1 MKKFVQHFFYV
12 FNMFYGRWIGDHR
25 SASVGSGGDHEE
37 RRRTD
42 SLSLVCEIKKE
53 MRRGSQKLQTE
64 KKHLVGDRPFAG
76 LRTGDRKLDTPYL

>member
-1 MKKFVQHFFYV
+1 
-12 FNMFYGRWIGDHR
+12 
-25 SASVGSGGDHEE
+25 VGSGGDHEE

-64 KKHLVGDRPFAG
+64 KKKHLVGDRPFAG